1 MGRNSSRRTAETQF
15 RQCVRCGK
23 LVSKTGSSM
32 AIANGQNHPTQPG
45 VINVY
50 FVCLDCL
57 PTLKLQVEMWAQE
70 VI

>member
-1 MGRNSSRRTAETQF
+1 
-15 RQCVRCGK
+15 
-23 LVSKTGSSM
+23 M